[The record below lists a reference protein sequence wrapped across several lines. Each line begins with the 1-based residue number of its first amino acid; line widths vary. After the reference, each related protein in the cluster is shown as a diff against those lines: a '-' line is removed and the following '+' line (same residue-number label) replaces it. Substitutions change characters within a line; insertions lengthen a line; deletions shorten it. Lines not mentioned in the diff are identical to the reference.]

1 MEVGGPDDGEL
12 GSDGHDS
19 DDGDDCD
26 ESAASERR
34 TRHGLFLRR
43 LRQLRTG
50 SGGMLRRLL
59 ALGALGAARGACIG
73 ASSVGPCPAPP
84 NASTL
89 LWAFGAA
96 STVSCA
102 CACASSQLCGWWTH
116 DLANG
121 TCRVQ
126 TARTADAADP
136 APGGASCASG
146 PTARAAT
153 DDDRDDDSNAS
164 AAKPNIL
171 WVSHARAPRSPGR
184 G

>member
-1 MEVGGPDDGEL
+1 ML
-12 GSDGHDS
+12 
-19 DDGDDCD
+19 
-26 ESAASERR
+26 
-34 TRHGLFLRR
+34 
-43 LRQLRTG
+43 
-50 SGGMLRRLL
+50 LRRLL

-184 G
+184 GYDAEPPSLSPTNTQLSTQRDTVVCVSRPRARARPAAGSG